1 MLVCRHPVSRTEDGK
16 HGRQLTRSVPEVVI
30 APPALYLL
38 LASSE
43 LSQPTV
49 AVSAQNV
56 YDKPNGAFTGE
67 ISVAQLK
74 DIGIHWTILG
84 HSERRTVLGE
94 TDEVVAA
101 KTRAALDGGVSV
113 VWCCGESLE
122 EREAGK
128 TIAVIEK
135 QLAALAAKVSGDD
148 WKKIVIAYEPIW
160 AIGTGKVATIEQAQ
174 EVHAA
179 IRKWLKEKVSAAVAD
194 ETRILYGGSVNG
206 KNSKDLA
213 KQEDID
219 GFLVGGASLK
229 PECMPPSPTQNP
241 VRIAWKLTETSHR
254 HHQLQPVSLSAREGR
269 VWHWLIP
276 KF

>member
-1 MLVCRHPVSRTEDGK
+1 MALS
-16 HGRQLTRSVPEVVI
+16 EVVI
-30 APPALYLL
+30 APPAIYLQ

-43 LSQPTV
+43 LKQPTV
-49 AVSAQNV
+49 AVAAQNV

-67 ISVAQLK
+67 ISVSQLK
-74 DIGIHWTILG
+74 DSDIHWTILG
-84 HSERRTVLGE
+84 HSERRTLLNE

-122 EREAGK
+122 EREGGK
-128 TIAVIEK
+128 TIEVIEK
-135 QLAALAAKVSGDD
+135 QLAALAAKISGDD

-160 AIGTGKVATIEQAQ
+160 AIGTGKVATVEQAQ

-179 IRKWLKEKVSAAVAD
+179 IRKWLKEKVSATVAD

-213 KQEDID
+213 QQPDID

-229 PECMPPSPTQNP
+229 PECMSPSLINNP
-241 VRIAWKLTETSHR
+241 VGVA
-254 HHQLQPVSLSAREGR
+254 
-269 VWHWLIP
+269 
-276 KF
+276 